1 MPGRIDIQLIVDIP
15 EDTVLVEPLKEDYV
29 WWQARGTATV
39 VPEAKKK
46 EETLEKV
53 GVAQQWYNELDD
65 LAALT
70 PEEKLSTE
78 KEEMVSDGEV
88 QDGKICIKSAINT
101 SPGTCEVII
110 SAAIYLKL
118 KILSTPTDDNREKY
132 ASRIAHH
139 LSNKRDRSRSNQCL
153 QQLLT
158 SNADVRD
165 LIFMKPL
172 NVKLL
177 FECLN
182 HPKAKNSKDII
193 LTNSS
198 VDVNVVLT

>member
-1 MPGRIDIQLIVDIP
+1 ML
-15 EDTVLVEPLKEDYV
+15 YV
-29 WWQARGTATV
+29 NYLDWILLMHNWWFQ
-39 VPEAKKK
+39 
-46 EETLEKV
+46 
-53 GVAQQWYNELDD
+53 
-65 LAALT
+65 
-70 PEEKLSTE
+70 
-78 KEEMVSDGEV
+78 
-88 QDGKICIKSAINT
+88 
-101 SPGTCEVII
+101 VII

-118 KILSTPTDDNREKY
+118 KVSTSIDDNQEKN
-132 ASRIAHH
+132 ASQIAHH
-139 LSNKRDRSRSNQCL
+139 ISNKSGRSRTNQCL

-198 VDVNVVLT
+198 VDVNITLTWDFNSEFDSGDCSNITVVKKWLYIRFYRWRI